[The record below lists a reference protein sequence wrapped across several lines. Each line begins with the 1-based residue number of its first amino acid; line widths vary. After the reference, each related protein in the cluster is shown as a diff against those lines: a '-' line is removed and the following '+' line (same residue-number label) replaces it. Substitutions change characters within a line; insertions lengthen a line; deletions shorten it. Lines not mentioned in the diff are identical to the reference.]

1 LTNYFDF
8 YSLEEL
14 FFIDEKQLKTK
25 YIEVSKSS
33 HPDFFINDSAA
44 YQAALT
50 KTSLNNV
57 AYKALSNWQR
67 RIPYILK
74 LYGVLQESKNDIPQ
88 AFLMEM
94 MDINEA
100 VMDLQME
107 PSEGAL
113 EIIKTKV
120 DSYYTSLSDELRCK
134 AEQAD
139 ELKKSK
145 TDWLVKLEELKEI
158 YLKRKYVLR
167 LKETLNTFAPPN

>member
-1 LTNYFDF
+1 
-8 YSLEEL
+8 
-14 FFIDEKQLKTK
+14 
-25 YIEVSKSS
+25 
-33 HPDFFINDSAA
+33 
-44 YQAALT
+44 
-50 KTSLNNV
+50 
-57 AYKALSNWQR
+57 
-67 RIPYILK
+67 
-74 LYGVLQESKNDIPQ
+74 
-88 AFLMEM
+88 MEM

-120 DSYYTSLSDELRCK
+120 DSYDTSLSDELRCK

-139 ELKKSK
+139 ALK
-145 TDWLVKLEELKEI
+145 TDWLVKLEEVKEI

>member
-1 LTNYFDF
+1 MTNYFDF
-8 YSLEEL
+8 YGLEEL

-25 YIEVSKSS
+25 YIEISKSS
-33 HPDFFINDSAA
+33 HPDFFVNDQAA
-44 YQAALT
+44 YQIALA

-67 RIPYILK
+67 RIPYVLK
-74 LYGVLQESKNDIPQ
+74 LNGVLQESKNDIPQ

-113 EIIKTKV
+113 EKIKIKIE
-120 DSYYTSLSDELRCK
+120 SYDKSLSDELRSK

-139 ELKKSK
+139 QLKKSK
-145 TDWLVKLEELKEI
+145 ADWLVKLEELKEI

-167 LKETLNTFAPPN
+167 LKETLNTFALPK

>member
-8 YSLEEL
+8 YGLEEL

-25 YIEVSKSS
+25 YIEISKSS
-33 HPDFFINDSAA
+33 HPDFFVNDQAA
-44 YQAALT
+44 YQIALA

-67 RIPYILK
+67 RIPYVLK
-74 LYGVLQESKNDIPQ
+74 LNGVLQESKNDIPQ

-113 EIIKTKV
+113 EKIKIKIE
-120 DSYYTSLSDELRCK
+120 SYDKSLSDELRSK
-134 AEQAD
+134 TEQAD
-139 ELKKSK
+139 QLKKSK
-145 TDWLVKLEELKEI
+145 ADWLVKLEELKEI

-167 LKETLNTFAPPN
+167 LKETLNTFALPK

>member
-1 LTNYFDF
+1 MTNYFDF
-8 YSLEEL
+8 YDLEEL

-33 HPDFFINDSAA
+33 HPDFFINDPAA
-44 YQAALT
+44 YQAALAR
-50 KTSLNNV
+50 TSLNNV
-57 AYKALSNWQR
+57 AYKALSSWQR

-74 LYGVLQESKNDIPQ
+74 LNGVLQESKNDIPQ

-120 DSYYTSLSDELRCK
+120 DSYDSSLSDELRCK

-139 ELKKSK
+139 ALK
-145 TDWLVKLEELKEI
+145 TDWLVKLEEVKEI

-167 LKETLNTFAPPN
+167 LKETLNTFALSN

>member
-8 YSLEEL
+8 YGLEEL

-25 YIEVSKSS
+25 YIEISKSS
-33 HPDFFINDSAA
+33 HPDFFVNDQAA
-44 YQAALT
+44 YQIALA

-67 RIPYILK
+67 RIPYVLK
-74 LYGVLQESKNDIPQ
+74 LNGVLQESKNDIPQ

-113 EIIKTKV
+113 EKIKIKIE
-120 DSYYTSLSDELRCK
+120 SYDKSLSDELRSK

-139 ELKKSK
+139 QLKKSK

-167 LKETLNTFAPPN
+167 LKETLNTFALPK

>member
-1 LTNYFDF
+1 MTNYFDF
-8 YSLEEL
+8 YGLEEL

-25 YIEVSKSS
+25 YIEISKSS
-33 HPDFFINDSAA
+33 HPDFFINDQAA
-44 YQAALT
+44 YQTALA
-50 KTSLNNV
+50 KTSVNNV

-74 LYGVLQESKNDIPQ
+74 LNAVLQESKNDIPQ

-113 EIIKTKV
+113 EKIKIKI
-120 DSYYTSLSDELRCK
+120 DSYDKSLSYELRSK

-139 ELKKSK
+139 QLKKIK

-167 LKETLNTFAPPN
+167 LKETLNTFAPQK

>member
-1 LTNYFDF
+1 MTNYFDF

-33 HPDFFINDSAA
+33 HPDFFINDPAA
-44 YQAALT
+44 YQAALAR
-50 KTSLNNV
+50 TSLNNV

-74 LYGVLQESKNDIPQ
+74 LNGVLQESKNDIPQ

-113 EIIKTKV
+113 ENIKIKV
-120 DSYYTSLSDELRCK
+120 DSYDTSLSDELRSK

-139 ELKKSK
+139 ALK
-145 TDWLVKLEELKEI
+145 TDWLVKLEEVKEI

-167 LKETLNTFAPPN
+167 LKETLNTFALPK

>member
-1 LTNYFDF
+1 
-8 YSLEEL
+8 
-14 FFIDEKQLKTK
+14 LKF
-25 YIEVSKSS
+25 
-33 HPDFFINDSAA
+33 H
-44 YQAALT
+44 
-50 KTSLNNV
+50 
-57 AYKALSNWQR
+57 
-67 RIPYILK
+67 
-74 LYGVLQESKNDIPQ
+74 GVLQESKNDIPQ

>member
-8 YSLEEL
+8 YDLEEL

-25 YIEVSKSS
+25 YIEISKSS
-33 HPDFFINDSAA
+33 HPDFFVNDQEA
-44 YQAALT
+44 YQEALT

-57 AYKALSNWQR
+57 AYKVLSDLQR
-67 RIPYILK
+67 RMPYILA
-74 LYGVLQESKNDIPQ
+74 LNGVLIESKNDIPQ
-88 AFLMEM
+88 SFLMEIM
-94 MDINEA
+94 EINEA
-100 VMDLQME
+100 VMDLKME

-113 EIIKTKV
+113 
-120 DSYYTSLSDELRCK
+120 DELKLKIDTYDTYLSEELKYK

-145 TDWLVKLEELKEI
+145 LDWLKKLEELKEI

-167 LKETLNTFAPPN
+167 IKETLDTFARHK